1 MKALA
6 ADDPRVI
13 GEYRLRGRIGS
24 GGMGR
29 VYLGLSPAGRAVA
42 IKVVQPNLAEDTE
55 FLRRFRQEVALAK
68 AVSGIYTAPVVA
80 SGLEEDPPWLATA
93 FVPGPS
99 LAQVV
104 SDHGPL
110 SEASLWPLLGGLV
123 EALAAIHACGVMHRD
138 LKPSNVLL
146 ATDGPRVIDFGISRA
161 ADGVSLTATG
171 VVFGTPGYVSPEQA
185 EGKPSGPASDMFALG
200 CVIAYAA
207 RGVGPFGLGTAA
219 SILYRVVHAAPDLD
233 PIPAGPGTPA
243 VPGVPGRLREVLAA
257 CLAKDP
263 AARPTPRSLSGVIA
277 EGIQGCGVP
286 SVAFWPRAM
295 TGVIAAYQAELE
307 QETQGSDQSGFS
319 WATLVH
325 PPTTPPAQTPAASPG
340 SARASGSDWS
350 PQPTAASPGSARASG
365 SGWSPQPPTP
375 QAPPPAWPYAPP
387 GMTGA
392 ANAPSSQLEP
402 AAPPQGVSGSHGVA
416 GWQGGAGVR
425 GSGAGSAGV
434 PGTQSAAGSAG
445 GAGGHGT
452 REPQE
457 GPGSQ
462 GAPNP
467 PGNSNTFNYP
477 QPQGYAGAQA
487 SQASPR
493 GYLSGDTPTPVQTP
507 PYPQY
512 PVTPGSPGSSGLSR
526 PAPASVLNA
535 VRLMYAGAAYAF
547 LYALGVIVAT
557 AAIVKNH
564 PLFVTSK
571 TGASRVTVG
580 DVAFFAVIEAIIVIA
595 LWLWLARA
603 CRRGNN
609 WARITGTVL
618 FGIHTLGMLGVIA
631 SPHRDL
637 GLIKVLTVVGWLI
650 AGAAVVYLW
659 RRESSG
665 YFSGRTGPGGPT
677 AAQG

>member
-42 IKVVQPNLAEDTE
+42 IKVVQPNLAQDTE
-55 FLRRFRQEVALAK
+55 FLRRFQQEVALAK

-104 SDHGPL
+104 TDHGPL

-123 EALAAIHACGVMHRD
+123 EALAAIHACGVVHRD
-138 LKPSNVLL
+138 LKPANVLL

-161 ADGVSLTATG
+161 ADGISLTATG

-207 RGVGPFGLGTAA
+207 RGLGPFGVGTAA
-219 SILYRVVHAAPDLD
+219 SILYRVVHSAPDLD

-263 AARPTPRSLSGVIA
+263 TERPTPQSLSGVIA
-277 EGIQGCGVP
+277 EGIRGSGVP

-295 TGVIAAYQAELE
+295 TSIISAYQAELE

-325 PPTTPPAQTPAASPG
+325 PPTTLPAQTPAASPG
-340 SARASGSDWS
+340 PAGASAPAGASGPVW
-350 PQPTAASPGSARASG
+350 
-365 SGWSPQPPTP
+365 PQPPP
-375 QAPPPAWPYAPP
+375 ASKAPPPAWPYAPP
-387 GMTGA
+387 GVTGA
-392 ANAPSSQLEP
+392 ANAPSSQRVP
-402 AAPPQGVSGSHGVA
+402 ATPPQGIA
-416 GWQGGAGVR
+416 GWQGDP
-425 GSGAGSAGV
+425 SAQG
-434 PGTQSAAGSAG
+434 G
-445 GAGGHGT
+445 GAGAQGG
-452 REPQE
+452 
-457 GPGSQ
+457 GADAQ
-462 GAPNP
+462 GAANP

-477 QPQGYAGAQA
+477 QPQGYAGAQS
-487 SQASPR
+487 SQAPPR
-493 GYLSGDTPTPVQTP
+493 GYLPGNAPTPVYAP
-507 PYPQY
+507 PHPQY
-512 PVTPGSPGSSGLSR
+512 PVTPGAPGSSGLSG

-535 VRLMYAGAAYAF
+535 VRLMYGGAAYAF

-564 PLFVTSK
+564 PLFVTTR

-580 DVAFFAVIEAIIVIA
+580 EVAFFAIIEAIIVIA
-595 LWLWLARA
+595 LWLWLAKA
-603 CRRGNN
+603 CRRGRN

-618 FGIHTLGMLGVIA
+618 FGIHTIGVLGVVA

-637 GLIKVLTVVGWLI
+637 GLIKILTVIGWLI
-650 AGAAVVYLW
+650 AGAAVLYLW
-659 RRESSG
+659 RRESSA
-665 YFSGRTGPGGPT
+665 YFSRPASPAGPPF
-677 AAQG
+677 A